1 MPLGQ
6 RPLDRRNADKLSIF
20 TPKGHLHAG
29 LRTTDGE
36 CPRNGAFKVSDPGG
50 GAVAGLS
57 PRPRGM
63 WGCTG
68 AGHLQLRR
76 AHRYM
81 PAMPLLPHPCQLPL
95 GTWEGSLKSY
105 FFPGPAGGRAEEGN
119 LLVGI

>member
-50 GAVAGLS
+50 GGGSRVVPKTQGNVGLH
-57 PRPRGM
+57 
-63 WGCTG
+63 W
-68 AGHLQLRR
+68 
-76 AHRYM
+76 
-81 PAMPLLPHPCQLPL
+81 
-95 GTWEGSLKSY
+95 
-105 FFPGPAGGRAEEGN
+105 GRAPAAEKGSQVHASHAPPPSS
-119 LLVGI
+119 LSIAFRDLGGVP